1 MSQGREVQISRLVLD
16 VLKPHQP
23 TIIELGRALGK
34 LNGVNQIDIVLREVD
49 VNTETVKIIIEG
61 EDINYKEVSEV
72 ITHFGAAIHSVDE
85 VSLKRSG

>member
-23 TIIELGRALGK
+23 TIIELGKALGK

-61 EDINYKEVSEV
+61 EDIDYKEVNEV